1 MTHPSSLDLE
11 AFAVGEPLPAHLVSH
26 VEECSACGAF
36 LEQLGAVV
44 SVGPSAK
51 EADAAVA
58 RALARLTAAEP
69 ERAAAPRSFVDPLE
83 TPEEQHETKEP
94 RKPRETREPN
104 APAASSAGT
113 RGARDPRRKLWLVGS
128 SVVAPLAAAAA
139 ILLLTRSPDPGRA
152 SDRANDGPGASTTF
166 KVQMGTLPPG
176 VAPGLG
182 VATGAAEPDTQF
194 KGGMQVAV
202 VRDRA
207 GAQARFSSTVRVRP
221 GDRLRVEVALDHEQA
236 ILGAVLAD
244 DGSYLELMPQAVR
257 GPGTHFSERS
267 AKIDAAPTRGTIL
280 IGSPEAVARARDT
293 KNFEGVTTL
302 RVDPEAP

>member
-11 AFAVGEPLPAHLVSH
+11 AFAVGEPLPPHLAGH
-26 VEECSACGAF
+26 VDECTACGAF
-36 LEQLGAVV
+36 LAQLRTVV
-44 SVGPSAK
+44 SSGPSTK
-51 EADAAVA
+51 DADDAVA
-58 RALARLTAAEP
+58 RALARAEALEP
-69 ERAAAPRSFVDPLE
+69 LEPQSFVDPLE
-83 TPEEQHETKEP
+83 LPQPPRPQEP
-94 RKPRETREPN
+94 RQAPQEPK
-104 APAASSAGT
+104 
-113 RGARDPRRKLWLVGS
+113 RKLWLLVS

-139 ILLLTRSPDPGRA
+139 ILLLMRSPAPPAPSSDDDPRA
-152 SDRANDGPGASTTF
+152 PTNY

-176 VAPGLG
+176 LAPSPTTTSG
-182 VATGAAEPDTQF
+182 TTSGAAEPDTQF

-267 AKIDAAPTRGTIL
+267 AKIDAAPTRGTII
-280 IGSPEAVARARDT
+280 IGSPEAVARARET
-293 KNFEGVTTL
+293 KNLEGVTTL
-302 RVDPEAP
+302 RVDLESP

>member
-11 AFAVGEPLPAHLVSH
+11 AFAVGEPLPAHLAGH

-36 LEQLGAVV
+36 LEKLRAVV
-44 SVGPSAK
+44 SAGPSAD

-58 RALARLTAAEP
+58 RALARLTNADP

-83 TPEEQHETKEP
+83 TPDEAGET
-94 RKPRETREPN
+94 RKPRETRETN
-104 APAASSAGT
+104 APAA
-113 RGARDPRRKLWLVGS
+113 GARDPRRRLWLVGS

-139 ILLLTRSPDPGRA
+139 ILLLTRSPDVGRA
-152 SDRANDGPGASTTF
+152 RDLPSDDPRAPTTY

-176 VAPGLG
+176 VAPNLG
-182 VATGAAEPDTQF
+182 AASGQVATEPDTQF

-202 VRDRA
+202 VRDRG
-207 GAQARFSSTVRVRP
+207 GAQARFSSTVHVRP

-267 AKIDAAPTRGTIL
+267 AKIDASPTRGTIL
-280 IGSPEAVARARDT
+280 IGSPEAVARARET